1 MDLFGVLACP
11 LLQREL
17 MYFVYANE
25 QVVLFCS
32 CSFLYLDRR
41 QDIIDI
47 KHSYLTLQ
55 DYLFHQW
62 LAEGIRRD
70 IEREAREYNMR
81 REYRMLVDSGSDNES
96 STDS

>member
-1 MDLFGVLACP
+1 MDLLGVLACP

-17 MYFVYANE
+17 MNFVYAND

-55 DYLFHQW
+55 DYQFQQW

-81 REYRMLVDSGSDNES
+81 REYRMLADSGSDNES

>member
-1 MDLFGVLACP
+1 MDLFRVLACP

-41 QDIIDI
+41 QEIIDI
-47 KHSYLTLQ
+47 THSYWTLQ

-62 LAEGIRRD
+62 LEEGIRRD

-81 REYRMLVDSGSDNES
+81 REYRMLADSGSDNES

>member
-1 MDLFGVLACP
+1 MDLFRVLACP

-41 QDIIDI
+41 QEIIDI
-47 KHSYLTLQ
+47 THSYWTLQ

-62 LAEGIRRD
+62 LEEGIRRD

-81 REYRMLVDSGSDNES
+81 REYRMLAESGSDNES

>member
-1 MDLFGVLACP
+1 MDLFRVLACP

-32 CSFLYLDRR
+32 CSFLYLDRK

-47 KHSYLTLQ
+47 THSYWTLQ

-81 REYRMLVDSGSDNES
+81 REYRMLAESGSDNES